1 MIRTIDGVPEGDGL
15 HIGIVV
21 ASWNRS
27 VNDRLLDG
35 AIGRC
40 EQLGVSRTTVV
51 RVPGALELAVAARSL
66 IDIGCSAVVAIGTIV
81 KGDTDHYDIVVRE
94 STSSLSRLATDTGVP
109 ITNAVLA
116 VHNIK
121 DAIDRAGEGPS
132 NKGYEAAEAAV
143 LTVTALRRL
152 ADSDLS

>member
-1 MIRTIDGVPEGDGL
+1 MIRTVDGVPEGEGL
-15 HIGIVV
+15 HIGIAV

-35 AIGRC
+35 AIARC

-116 VHNIK
+116 VHNMK
-121 DAIDRAGEGPS
+121 DAIDRAGGGPS

-143 LTVTALRRL
+143 LTVTALRQL
-152 ADSDLS
+152 ADSDPS

>member
-1 MIRTIDGVPEGDGL
+1 MIRTVDGVPEGEGL
-15 HIGIVV
+15 HIGIAV

-35 AIGRC
+35 AIARC